1 MAGIYAEVL
10 GLERVGVDDSVFD
23 LGGDSISAMRVVAAI
38 NTTLGADLAV
48 RALFEAP
55 AVARWAPRVGGDG
68 GGLEPLVG
76 LSGPRW
82 CGLPR
87 FLFLVGCE
95 GRGRLARGV

>member
-10 GLERVGVDDSVFD
+10 GLERVGVDDSLFE

-55 AVARWAPRVGGDG
+55 AVARLAPRVGGDG
-68 GGLEPLVG
+68 GGLEPLVEVERRAVVWTT
-76 LSGPRW
+76 P
-82 CGLPR
+82 
-87 FLFLVGCE
+87 FLFLVVCE